1 MAKSFLER
9 FHPLERTVRSER
21 DHRHRQLRALRAFAL
36 VLLVLIGGTLGFY
49 YLTDEDTN
57 LLTCLYMTVITVST
71 VGFNEAVPVNEHED
85 LMVFTI
91 LVSLFGVGTVLYFFT
106 TLTSM
111 VVENDLRHRLWRRRM
126 HKVIANLE
134 KHTIVVGAGRCG
146 REAIRELHEAGIPL
160 VVVEQNVEHI
170 DGLSIELSY
179 EVPHVI
185 GDALEDTTLVA
196 AGIHRASGLIATL
209 HEDRDNLFLSL
220 SAKQLNPKL
229 KVVAKA
235 DDRASFGKFK
245 RVGVNAIVSPPVMG
259 GRHLVSELIRP
270 EVATF
275 VDRLL
280 SVTESAPA
288 LVEVDVGA
296 DSSLVGQTLGQA
308 DLRSK
313 VNCLIVGLKGPDD
326 AFFLYNPGID
336 QVFTENMRVIALGDL
351 VALERLRSLMGSQRA
366 ETATS

>member
-1 MAKSFLER
+1 MGNSMVDR
-9 FHPLERTVRSER
+9 QHPLERNVRSER
-21 DHRHRQLRALRAFAL
+21 NRREKQLRVARAAGL

-49 YLTDEDTN
+49 YLTDDDTN

-91 LVSLFGVGTVLYFFT
+91 LVCLFGVGTVLYFFT
-106 TLTSM
+106 SLTSM
-111 VVENDLRHRLWRRRM
+111 IVENDLRHRLWRRRM
-126 HKVIANLE
+126 QKVIANLE
-134 KHTIVVGAGRCG
+134 QHTIVAGAGRCG
-146 REAIRELHEAGIPL
+146 REAIRELHEAGIAL
-160 VVVEQNVEHI
+160 VVVEQNIEHI
-170 DGLSIELSY
+170 DALSHEMGY

-185 GDALEDTTLVA
+185 GDALEDGSLLA

-220 SAKQLNPKL
+220 SAKQLNPDL

-245 RVGVNAIVSPPVMG
+245 RVGVNAVVSPPIMG

-296 DSSLVGQTLGQA
+296 DSSLIGLSLGEA
-308 DLRSK
+308 DLRSR
-313 VNCLIVGLKGPDD
+313 VNCLIVGLKGKTD
-326 AFFLYNPGID
+326 AFFIYNPGID
-336 QVFTENMRVIALGDL
+336 QIFTEGMRVIALGVL
-351 VALERLRSLMGSQRA
+351 VALEGLRTLMGSQRA
-366 ETATS
+366 EMAHR